1 MSGWDKERYAHD
13 EEYRARLCRHSRRY
27 YQAHKHDIARSTRT
41 KHLQKHYGLSDE
53 DYDTLL
59 AKQGGACAICRRR
72 LRGRLCV
79 DHCHFTG
86 LVRGLLCR
94 KCNLGLGC
102 LVDDAAS
109 LISAFA
115 YLAYRMTEGDK
126 AGTAA
131 QRALVARSMLR
142 APPTRTTA
150 RTMARRNEPMR
161 KAFEA
166 ELSREDVLRDIVR
179 KLTAEALDGNL
190 DAIKEI
196 FDRMHAG
203 PVESAARGKTPVSM
217 TLD

>member
-1 MSGWDKERYAHD
+1 MPGFDKERYARD
-13 EEYRARLCRHSRRY
+13 EEYRARLSEHSRKY
-27 YQAHKHDIARSTRT
+27 YQAHKHDIACSSRT
-41 KHLQKHYGLSDE
+41 KRLQKHYGLSDE

-72 LRGRLCV
+72 PRGRLCV
-79 DHCHFTG
+79 DHCHSTG
-86 LVRGLLCR
+86 FVRGLLCR

-131 QRALVARSMLR
+131 QRALVARAMLR
-142 APPTRTTA
+142 APPTRTTT
-150 RTMARRNEPMR
+150 RTMDRRNEPMR
-161 KAFEA
+161 KALEA
-166 ELSREDVLRDIVR
+166 ELSRGGILRDIVR

-196 FDRMHAG
+196 FDRVHAG
-203 PVESAARGKTPVSM
+203 PVERAAGGKTPVSM

>member
-1 MSGWDKERYAHD
+1 MPGWDKERYAQD
-13 EEYRARLCRHSRRY
+13 QEYRRRLCGHSRKY
-27 YQAHKHDIARSTRT
+27 YQAHKHDIACSSRT
-41 KHLQKHYGLSDE
+41 KRLQKHYGLSDE

-79 DHCHFTG
+79 DHCHLTG

-131 QRALVARSMLR
+131 QRALVARAMLR
-142 APPTRTTA
+142 SPPTRSST
-150 RTMARRNEPMR
+150 RTMDRRNEPMR
-161 KAFEA
+161 KALEA

-179 KLTAEALDGNL
+179 KLTVEALDGNL

-196 FDRMHAG
+196 FDRMDG
-203 PVESAARGKTPVSM
+203 DPVASAAGCKTPVSM

>member
-1 MSGWDKERYAHD
+1 MPGWDKECYARD
-13 EEYRARLCRHSRRY
+13 EEYRARLSGYRRKY
-27 YQAHKHDIARSTRT
+27 YQAHKHEIACSTRT
-41 KHLQKHYGLSDE
+41 KRLQKRYGLSDE
-53 DYDTLL
+53 EYDTLL

-150 RTMARRNEPMR
+150 RTTARRNEPMR

>member
-1 MSGWDKERYAHD
+1 MPGWDKERYARD
-13 EEYRARLCRHSRRY
+13 EEYRARLSEHSRKY
-27 YQAHKHDIARSTRT
+27 YQAHKHDIARRTRT
-41 KHLQKHYGLSDE
+41 KRLQKHYGLSDE
-53 DYDTLL
+53 EYDTLL
-59 AKQGGACAICRRR
+59 ARQGGACAICRRR

-79 DHCHFTG
+79 DHCHSTG

-131 QRALVARSMLR
+131 QRALVARAMLR

-150 RTMARRNEPMR
+150 RTMDRRNEPMR
-161 KAFEA
+161 KALEA
-166 ELSREDVLRDIVR
+166 ELSRENILRDIVR

-196 FDRMHAG
+196 FDRMQAG
-203 PVESAARGKTPVSM
+203 PVASAARGKTPVSM

>member
-1 MSGWDKERYAHD
+1 MPGWDKERYARD
-13 EEYRARLCRHSRRY
+13 EEYRARLCGHSRKY
-27 YQAHKHDIARSTRT
+27 YQAHKHDIACSSRT
-41 KHLQKHYGLSDE
+41 KRLQKHYGLSE
-53 DYDTLL
+53 EEYDALL
-59 AKQGGACAICRRR
+59 AKQSGACAICRRR
-72 LRGRLCV
+72 PKGRLCV
-79 DHCHFTG
+79 DHCHLTG
-86 LVRGLLCR
+86 MVRGLLCR

-131 QRALVARSMLR
+131 QRALVARAMLR

-161 KAFEA
+161 KALEA
-166 ELSREDVLRDIVR
+166 ELSRENILREIVR
-179 KLTAEALDGNL
+179 KLTVEALDGNL

-196 FDRMHAG
+196 FDRVDDG
-203 PVESAARGKTPVSM
+203 PVEDAAGGKTSVSM

>member
-1 MSGWDKERYAHD
+1 MPGWDKERYARD
-13 EEYRARLCRHSRRY
+13 EEYRARLSGHSRKY
-27 YQAHKHDIARSTRT
+27 YQAHKHDIARSSRT
-41 KHLQKHYGLSDE
+41 KRLQKHYGLSDE

-72 LRGRLCV
+72 PRGRLCV
-79 DHCHFTG
+79 DHCHLTG
-86 LVRGLLCR
+86 MVRGLLCR

-131 QRALVARSMLR
+131 QRALVARAMLR

-150 RTMARRNEPMR
+150 RTRERPNRPMR
-161 KAFEA
+161 EMLDA
-166 ELSREDVLRDIVR
+166 EIRREDILREIVR
-179 KLTAEALDGNL
+179 KFTANALAGDL
-190 DAIKEI
+190 DAIREI
-196 FDRMHAG
+196 FDRMDGNSDAG
-203 PVESAARGKTPVSM
+203 PIETPGTIS
-217 TLD
+217 LHI